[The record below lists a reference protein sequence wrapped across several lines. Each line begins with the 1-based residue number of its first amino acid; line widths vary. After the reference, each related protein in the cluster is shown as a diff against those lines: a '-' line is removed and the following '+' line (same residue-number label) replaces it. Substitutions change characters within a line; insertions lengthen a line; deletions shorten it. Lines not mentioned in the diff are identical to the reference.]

1 MKIPEIVPV
10 SDLRQR
16 AAEVLKNL
24 QESEDPI
31 VVTQRGHI
39 VAVMQTLE
47 SYEKTQKEH
56 AMLKGFLEGELDIAE
71 GKGHSLEEVMKEARA
86 LLERKRSESETDS
99 GGREPIS

>member
-1 MKIPEIVPV
+1 MKIPEIIPV

-16 AAEVLKNL
+16 AAEVLEKL

-31 VVTQRGHI
+31 VVTRRGHI

-56 AMLKGFLEGELDIAE
+56 AMLMGILKGELDFAE
-71 GKGHSLEEVMKEARA
+71 GKTVTFEEFLARGRAA
-86 LLERKRSESETDS
+86 LQGKKPED
-99 GGREPIS
+99 